1 MNTFLIGQ
9 SSVTVLTNHLPLP
22 MTVQMR
28 IKVICLSV
36 LLSIDHKTSTYQES
50 LKNQVASNED
60 NEENKQGDLN
70 AGNNPERVM
79 DQIEAQDDQKIAS
92 LPGKGGKP
100 FIEEEDLY
108 AQEKL
113 QNNVQ
118 EAAA

>member
-1 MNTFLIGQ
+1 M
-9 SSVTVLTNHLPLP
+9 
-22 MTVQMR
+22 
-28 IKVICLSV
+28 
-36 LLSIDHKTSTYQES
+36 IDHKTSTYQES

-79 DQIEAQDDQKIAS
+79 DQIEAQDDQKIAG
-92 LPGKGGKP
+92 LPGKGG
-100 FIEEEDLY
+100 IEEEDPY

-113 QNNVQ
+113 QNNAQ

>member
-1 MNTFLIGQ
+1 
-9 SSVTVLTNHLPLP
+9 

-79 DQIEAQDDQKIAS
+79 DQIEAQDDQKIAG

-100 FIEEEDLY
+100 FIEEEDPY